1 MGKCN
6 SIAVHIPNYE
16 GICGLIDGLGQPFS
30 SASLQHADEVR
41 DYTTDLNEI
50 EQDWDSIVDL
60 FIHSG
65 FGGNKPSTV
74 VDLFGNT
81 PDIIHQGGR
90 FFYNKKTQ
98 PEGCVSNII
107 IRLLAI
113 QQQQPSPRLI
123 DCRIDLILEVKQF

>member
-1 MGKCN
+1 MGNCN
-6 SIAVHIPNYE
+6 SIAVRIPNHE
-16 GICGLIDGLGQPFS
+16 GICGLIDALGQPFA

-81 PDIIHQGGR
+81 PDIIHQEGR
-90 FFYNKKTQ
+90 GVLYNKKNATRRLRFKYYDTIA
-98 PEGCVSNII
+98 CYSAAAAIASSNK
-107 IRLLAI
+107 L
-113 QQQQPSPRLI
+113 
-123 DCRIDLILEVKQF
+123 

>member
-6 SIAVHIPNYE
+6 SIAVQIPNYE

-81 PDIIHQGGR
+81 PDIIHQGG
-90 FFYNKKTQ
+90 
-98 PEGCVSNII
+98 
-107 IRLLAI
+107 
-113 QQQQPSPRLI
+113 
-123 DCRIDLILEVKQF
+123 